1 MEQYRMMGIVI
12 MAAAVTFL
20 LRALPFLVFRK
31 KQSMPAELAYL
42 GKVLPSAIMAI
53 LIVYCMRNISI
64 RNADSMAM
72 ILAAQVTAVSYIW
85 KRNAFLSIVGGTAFY
100 MLFCQK

>member
-1 MEQYRMMGIVI
+1 MEQYRMAGIIV

-64 RNADSMAM
+64 CNADSMAM
-72 ILAAQVTAVSYIW
+72 ILAALITAVSYIW